1 MTDVPPSR
9 RSVREAAQRQAALE
23 AEQSAP
29 ANEPPGGELEQDPL
43 EDLFA
48 GPAIPPA
55 PERTAGRRESRAQ
68 AKPHKRGRSP
78 YAQEQKPR
86 GRKRRLFVGLIAVG
100 VFLAMIA
107 VAVVIFLE
115 PVKAIFA
122 TPESD
127 DYVGTGTG
135 EVIFTIHEGDT
146 GDSIATN
153 LVADDVIKSYGPFY
167 SLLLAQSPEPV
178 FQPGAYQL
186 ASQMSAKAALAALQD
201 ETTRLQNTFVVPE
214 GTALVDVLP
223 LIADGVGI
231 PLTDL
236 QAAAADYTTFG
247 LPAEAT
253 SLEGFLFPATYD
265 IQPGATAHDVLQTM
279 VDRMYQ
285 SLDSAQV
292 PVADRYRVVVF
303 ASLVQREAGLRDD
316 YPKVA
321 RVFQNR
327 LDQGMLL
334 QSDATV
340 AYGTGNTHR
349 VTTTDAERADAG
361 NAYNTYVH
369 PGLPIGPISNPGDI
383 AIDAVMHPADGTW
396 VYFVTVNLDTGET
409 VFSTTLAEHE
419 AAVAQWQSWMADHPE
434 YQ

>member
-23 AEQSAP
+23 AEQNAEVP
-29 ANEPPGGELEQDPL
+29 AVDPHDPL
-43 EDLFA
+43 ENLFA

-55 PERTAGRRESRAQ
+55 PEREATGRRQARAQ
-68 AKPHKRGRSP
+68 GKPRGRSRSP
-78 YAQEQKPR
+78 YQQAEKPR
-86 GRKRRLFVGLIAVG
+86 GRKRRLLIGLLAVG
-100 VFLAMIA
+100 VFFAMIA
-107 VAVVIFLE
+107 VAVVIFIE
-115 PVKAIFA
+115 PVRALFA

-135 EVIFTIHEGDT
+135 EVMFTIHDGDT
-146 GDSIATN
+146 GDDITTN
-153 LVADDVIKSYGPFY
+153 LVEADVIKTYSPFY

-178 FQPGAYQL
+178 FQPGAYL
-186 ASQMSAKAALAALQD
+186 MAGQMSAKAALAKLQD
-201 ETTRLQNTFVVPE
+201 PATRQENTFFIAE
-214 GTALVDVLP
+214 GDVMANVLP
-223 LIADGVGI
+223 DIANGTGVA
-231 PLTDL
+231 LADL
-236 QAAAADYTTFG
+236 QAAAADYGSYG
-247 LPAEAT
+247 LPAGAT

-265 IQPGATAHDVLQTM
+265 IQPGTSAHDILQTL
-279 VDRMYQ
+279 VDRTFQ
-285 SLDSAQV
+285 SLDAAGV
-292 PVADRYRVVVF
+292 PVDDRYRVIVF

-340 AYGTGNTHR
+340 AYGSGQTHR
-349 VTTTDAERADAG
+349 VTTTDAERADAN

-369 PGLPIGPISNPGDI
+369 PGLPVGPISNPGDI
-383 AIDAVMHPADGTW
+383 AIDAVMHPADGSW
-396 VYFVTVNLDTGET
+396 LYFVTVNLDSGET